1 MRYLILGVMTL
12 IHICFAGG
20 VFGAVSPFGLAPDL
34 LICFISSIAIMEKS
48 LMGMWLGVIN
58 GLILDILF
66 SNALGFYAIPYA
78 LTGSILFFASRR
90 FQYIDHFFAPAGMAF
105 VGYMIRDVLQI
116 VLCYIIGI
124 NINAGFVIVRFTLL
138 SALETAAVMI
148 PLHILIRWLYKVRVL
163 KTLRYDDLKF

>member
-1 MRYLILGVMTL
+1 MRYLAIGLMAL
-12 IHICFAGG
+12 INTFFAAG
-20 VFGAVSPFGLAPDL
+20 VFGAVSLFGLAPDL
-34 LICFISSIAIMEKS
+34 LICFIASIAIMEKS

-78 LTGSILFFASRR
+78 LTGSILFFISKR
-90 FQYIDHFFAPAGMAF
+90 FRYMDNFFAPAGMAF
-105 VGYMIRDVLQI
+105 AAFIIKDVLQI
-116 VLCYIIGI
+116 LLSYLMGI

-148 PLHILIRWLYKVRVL
+148 PLHILVRWLYKVRVL